1 MQANNRV
8 AEDGLEQ
15 VPNLNYDLMEGPVG
29 SLKGSMLNEAE
40 LSEGYESPYL
50 SLMQDDA

>member
-1 MQANNRV
+1 M

-29 SLKGSMLNEAE
+29 YLKGSMLNEAD
-40 LSEGYESPYL
+40 LPEGYESLFL
-50 SLMQDDA
+50 SLM